1 MSSVED
7 PLAALLA
14 AKLAEDPG
22 YLQRIIAQAAGLVK
36 PPSEKPIKDL
46 EPSRVLSPSNEEETQ
61 GGSTGGDRP
70 IERTLSN
77 ASTA

>member
-1 MSSVED
+1 MSSTEN

-36 PPSEKPIKDL
+36 PSSKKPKADL
-46 EPSRVLSPSNEEETQ
+46 EPSRVLSPSNKEETR
-61 GGSTGGDRP
+61 GDSGS

-77 ASTA
+77 ASTAII